1 MSRGRLI
8 FPMLA
13 EVHRLATRATGEVD
27 VNGVGGY
34 DPDFKEPVLID
45 HDDDGIGERVRRE
58 HSPVRIPCQVEPE
71 VFEALQMLASGNA
84 PSSRLAL
91 VFHVMDLERLGLA
104 DRATGD
110 IHMRV
115 GDRLSAIYDV
125 RGALVQAVR
134 TPPGLFATEVRP
146 GGFGLGRC
154 RNLLFVYFEDRSTG
168 LQRSIA

>member
-13 EVHRLATRATGEVD
+13 ELSRLDTRATAEGNPD
-27 VNGVGGY
+27 GTGGY

-45 HDDDGIGERVRRE
+45 NDDDGIGERVRRE

-84 PSSRLAL
+84 PRTRMEL
-91 VFHVMDLERLGLA
+91 VFHFTDLERLGLV
-104 DRATGD
+104 GQ
-110 IHMRV
+110 IHP
-115 GDRLSAIYDV
+115 GDRLGAIYDF
-125 RGALVQAVR
+125 GGELVQAIR
-134 TPPGLFATEVRP
+134 TSPGLFATEVRP
-146 GGFGLGRC
+146 GGFGLGRK
-154 RNLLFVYFEDRSTG
+154 RNLLFVCFEDRSTG